1 MAYSFITGI
10 PTAGKSSVAEKIAKE
25 HGIVFLGES
34 FETTLKR
41 NKENPRWGKTEELQK
56 KEAEDFFFCSA
67 EAYKKDGERYGWKIF
82 NGPREAERELLK
94 IIGL

>member
-25 HGIVFLGES
+25 HGIVLLGES

-41 NKENPRWGKTEELQK
+41 NKKNPRWGKTEELQK
-56 KEAEDFFFCSA
+56 KEAEDFFFC
-67 EAYKKDGERYGWKIF
+67 ENEQYKKEGERYGWKIF
-82 NGPREAERELLK
+82 NDPRVAEQELLK
-94 IIGL
+94 MMGL